1 MLTKVSGII
10 LQEIWEWLECRIG
23 IHLRLVVKSAIR
35 LVITIKQGYITLVKF
50 LLVLGSF

>member
-23 IHLRLVVKSAIR
+23 IHLRLVVESTIR
-35 LVITIKQGYITLVKF
+35 LVITIEQGYNFGKF